1 MTAMTPTR
9 TYTGPVVD
17 AHQHFW
23 EPHRNRNPWLAPG
36 VQIPFRYGDYT
47 ALKRSYLPP
56 DYLADARG
64 HDVVATV
71 YVETEWDPA
80 DPIGE
85 TRYVHAVAERHGFPH
100 AVVAQAWL
108 DRPDVEEVLAAQAA
122 FPLVRSVRHKPER
135 DVDPAQLASGRTL
148 MSDPRWRSGYALL
161 ERFGLHFDLQVS
173 WRFLGEAAALA
184 AEFPRTLIVLNH
196 TGLPAD
202 RSPAGLAGWRAAM
215 ATFAAAPNTMVK
227 ISGLGQP
234 GRPWTVEANRSIVL
248 DTIAMFGPARV
259 MFASNY
265 PVDGLCGTF
274 DEIYAGFTRIVAHL
288 DESDQRA
295 MFNDNAA
302 RVYLGRSPTVSTPT
316 TQGDASHV
324 R

>member
-1 MTAMTPTR
+1 VIEMSPFPPYA
-9 TYTGPVVD
+9 GPIVD

-36 VQIPFRYGDYT
+36 AQIPFRYGDYT

-56 DYLADARG
+56 DYLADARD

-80 DPIGE
+80 DPVGE
-85 TRYVHAVAERHGFPH
+85 TRYIHGIAEHYGFPH

-135 DVDPAQLASGRTL
+135 QVDPAQPARGRTL
-148 MSDPRWRSGYALL
+148 MSDPRWRAGYALL

-173 WRFLGEAAALA
+173 WRFLGEAAVLA
-184 AEFPRTLIVLNH
+184 SEFPGTLIVLNH

-202 RSPAGLAGWRAAM
+202 RSPAGLSGWRSAM

-227 ISGLGQP
+227 ISGLGRP
-234 GRPWTVEANRSIVL
+234 GRPWTVEANGSIVL
-248 DTIAMFGPARV
+248 DTIDLFGPARV

-295 MFNDNAA
+295 MFHDNAA
-302 RVYLGRSPTVSTPT
+302 RVYLGRGPTVSTST
-316 TQGDASHV
+316 SQGEASHV